1 MSRSIF
7 LINADGHLTE
17 LEEQPYESEALLQ
30 RLLADHPGV
39 LTGDTPGAA
48 PAPRWLLITREADV
62 PDSADGGG
70 RWSVDHLF
78 LDQDAVPTLVEVKRS
93 TDSRIRREVVGQML
107 DYAANAVV
115 YWPVEKLR
123 TAFEARCARQGL
135 DSEVELARVLADGAD
150 AEAFWQQ
157 AKTNLQAG
165 RVRLV
170 FVADVIPPELRRVV
184 EFLNEQMDPAEV
196 LAIEVRQYIAGGLR
210 TLVPSVVGQT
220 AEAQQRKGT
229 SGAGASAAGGRQ
241 WDEGTFF
248 ADLLRTSG
256 PDITQAGRDVLAWAH
271 AKPLRVWWGKGQ
283 RAGSFVP
290 VYDHGS
296 EPYQLF
302 SLWSSG
308 TIEVQFQ
315 WLALRPVFSDEARRR
330 GLLERL
336 NVIPGVA
343 IPPDALRR
351 RPNVPLR
358 AFVDRAARTQLLA
371 AFDWCID
378 EIRAAR

>member
-7 LINADGHLTE
+7 LINADGALTE
-17 LEEQPYESEALLQ
+17 LQEQPYESEALLQ

-62 PDSADGGG
+62 PDSADGAS

-93 TDSRIRREVVGQML
+93 TDTRIRREVVGQML

-115 YWPVEKLR
+115 YWPVDKLR
-123 TAFEARCARQGL
+123 TAFETRCARQRI
-135 DSEVELARVLADGAD
+135 DSDAELGRVLAEGEN
-150 AEAFWQQ
+150 AEAFWQK

-170 FVADVIPPELRRVV
+170 FVADTIPPELRRVV

-196 LAIEVRQYIAGGLR
+196 LAIEVRQYLAGGLR

-229 SGAGASAAGGRQ
+229 TAGSTSAGQQ
-241 WDEGTFF
+241 WDENSFF
-248 ADLLRTSG
+248 DDLLRTSG
-256 PDITQAGRDVLAWAH
+256 AEIVQVARELLQWAQSRTT
-271 AKPLRVWWGKGQ
+271 RVWWGKGQ
-283 RAGSFVP
+283 RAGSFIP
-290 VYDHGS
+290 VYSHNGTD
-296 EPYQLF
+296 YQLF
-302 SLWSSG
+302 VVWSSG
-308 TIEVQFQ
+308 TFEVYFQ
-315 WLALRPVFSDEARRR
+315 WLAQRPVFADEGRRR
-330 GLLERL
+330 ALLDRL
-336 NVIPGVA
+336 NAIPGVM
-343 IPPDALRR
+343 ISQDALRR
-351 RPNVPLR
+351 RPNVPLS
-358 AFVDRAARTQLLA
+358 AFVDPAARAQLVA
-371 AFDWCID
+371 ALDWCLA
-378 EIRAAR
+378 EIRAE